1 MMVASVAMG
10 EDAINKVDLFHQ
22 NDGRHALCRIPG
34 MVVTAKGTIL
44 VYCEGRI
51 GSGSDWAESEVLM
64 RRSTDGGTSW
74 DEARVI
80 GNAPKDAQHSKFA
93 RRKGNPPAGF
103 TTNNPLMIAARDGVV
118 HFFYCTEYARCF
130 YRTSTDD
137 GATFSEPI
145 EITKTFDGF
154 RDRYDWGVI
163 ATGPGHGI
171 ELKNGRLLV
180 PIWMSTGA
188 NGHSPSCIGTIYS
201 DDAGKTWHTGDIVA
215 GGPVGLLENPSEN
228 ILVEL
233 SDGRVMMSIRHN
245 SQPHARAVTTSP
257 DGATQWSKIRLDEQ
271 LPDPICMASLVRSD
285 AKTILFSNPNN
296 NANRDRK
303 NLTIRASHDDGAT
316 WPTSRT
322 LELGPSGY
330 SDLAVGKDGEIYC
343 FYERGEK
350 KAAEKLTFARFNMAW
365 LNAK

>member
-1 MMVASVAMG
+1 
-10 EDAINKVDLFHQ
+10 
-22 NDGRHALCRIPG
+22 
-34 MVVTAKGTIL
+34 
-44 VYCEGRI
+44 
-51 GSGSDWAESEVLM
+51 
-64 RRSTDGGTSW
+64 
-74 DEARVI
+74 
-80 GNAPKDAQHSKFA
+80 
-93 RRKGNPPAGF
+93 
-103 TTNNPLMIAARDGVV
+103 
-118 HFFYCTEYARCF
+118 
-130 YRTSTDD
+130 
-137 GATFSEPI
+137 
-145 EITKTFDGF
+145 
-154 RDRYDWGVI
+154 
-163 ATGPGHGI
+163 
-171 ELKNGRLLV
+171 
-180 PIWMSTGA
+180 MSTGA